1 MPVPT
6 PRLDTVHVRGDMRE
20 LDADKIEGEVIF
32 TPSLIFVDPVEHITV
47 FPVPYRTT
55 LVDGVFD
62 IELPC
67 TDDPDM
73 FPTGFTYQYRENW
86 PGGRTFNIE
95 VPYNTPVD
103 PEFGRP
109 TIWIDSIQP
118 AMGEPLPITYV
129 TLQQMNAAIAAYL
142 AGEEL
147 DGIVTSVNEQTG
159 DVVLEPEDIGAAPSV
174 HSHADY
180 VATSSV
186 GANNGVASLDA
197 NGDVPLSQ
205 LGNVPPGGVT
215 SVNGET
221 GAVVLDA
228 TDVGA
233 AAASHN
239 HAASAITSGTFDA
252 ARIPDISATYVPI
265 SSKGANNGVAS
276 LNSSGKVPLTQL
288 PEEFSGGDTVT
299 SVNGQV
305 GDVTL
310 DATDV
315 GASASGHTHTGLGV
329 SSVNGDTGD
338 VTLFAADVGAIPTSA
353 AGAASGVATLD
364 SGGDVPL
371 AQLGNVPAAPV
382 TSVNGDTGVVVLTA
396 SDVSAIPVSEK
407 GANNGVATLGSDGL
421 VPTSQLPTASGGDS
435 VSSVNGE
442 IGVVVL
448 DAADVGAAAASHT
461 HGAAD
466 IASGTIDVARL
477 PNATNSVNGIIRL
490 AGDLAG
496 SATSPTVPGLATK
509 ANSTHTHNAA
519 DVDAGTLNIAR
530 VPTGTTGT
538 TVALGNHTHAASA
551 IDSGTIDIA
560 RIPTGSTGTTVSLG
574 NHVHST
580 AGITSGTFD
589 IARIPTGTSGT
600 TVAIGNDS
608 RITGALQAAL
618 ADAKG
623 DLLAAT
629 AADTFTRFGVGTNGQ
644 VLTADSAEAVGMK
657 WATPAGGGS
666 HPTGIAGALFVCANN
681 ATTAEKLWASYQCD
695 GTADNVEIESA
706 KTAAGVLGL
715 RVVLSTGDFDI
726 AARMTYDGGGDVD
739 VENDYHLIGQGPSA
753 TRLNMAA
760 ALATSAIHITGVA
773 RVHFEGFGISI
784 ANTAASGITSNATL
798 TSTAGYRSFWM
809 SSFRN
814 LEIVGDWVGTH
825 AGWAM
830 NLGSPFRS
838 VFENIDI
845 GGVGNGIRIFS
856 EHADF
861 NPGDCDFD
869 RMFIDITNNT
879 NGGRCISIEST
890 TVAGV
895 MNQMN
900 FSMVEMIAD
909 GAAHT
914 GIYCGGSGGTPGPVN
929 HMRFFGSNIEQ
940 VATCV
945 NVDRGEGNEFD
956 LNYIECRSGVTSNT
970 FFLMGAN
977 AFNNTFRAKFCYNDG
992 ATRSLYT
999 DGNTLHTAQP
1009 NIIERTKVYANTSTT
1024 ITGTRN
1030 AAGTTV
1036 VRDIIGEGA
1045 GTYSAVLR
1053 PPSSAGSYPN
1063 NTPNLG
1069 AAGTYN
1075 TDWSSGSHFRLSP
1088 TASFTLANPTN
1099 PQPGQRVVYEIR
1111 QDATGGRAITLGS
1124 NFRLGTDITAVTL
1137 STAANKTDYLGC
1149 IYNATDAKFDV
1160 VMFIKGF

>member
-6 PRLDTVHVRGDMRE
+6 PRLNTVHVRGDMRE
-20 LDADKIEGEVIF
+20 LDADKIQGEVIF
-32 TPSLIFVDPVEHITV
+32 TPSLIFVDPLEHITV
-47 FPVPYRTT
+47 FPVPYSTT
-55 LVDGVFD
+55 LVDGIFD
-62 IELPC
+62 IELPA

-73 FPTGFTYQYRENW
+73 SPTGFTYQYRENW

-103 PEFGRP
+103 PEFGVP
-109 TIWIDSIQP
+109 TIWIDMIQP

-129 TLQQMNAAIAAYL
+129 TLQQMNAAIASYL
-142 AGEEL
+142 AGE
-147 DGIVTSVNEQTG
+147 GIEDIVISVNGMDGE
-159 DVVLEPEDIGAAPSV
+159 VVLDAAAVGAAPSV

-180 VATSSV
+180 VPTTLL
-186 GANNGVASLDA
+186 GAVNGVATLDA
-197 NGDVPLSQ
+197 GGDIPASQ

-221 GAVVLDA
+221 GAVSLSA
-228 TDVGA
+228 ADVGA
-233 AAASHN
+233 AATSHA
-239 HAASAITSGTFDA
+239 HAGEDITTGTVAA
-252 ARIPDISATYVPI
+252 ARIGDLSATYVAV
-265 SSKGANNGVAS
+265 STKGANNGVAS

-299 SVNGQV
+299 SVNGEI
-305 GDVTL
+305 GDVVL
-310 DATDV
+310 SAADV
-315 GASASGHTHTGLGV
+315 GASASGHTHSGLGV

-353 AGAASGVATLD
+353 AGANSGVATLD

-371 AQLGNVPAAPV
+371 TQLGNVPAAPV

-396 SDVSAIPVSEK
+396 ADVSAIPTSQK
-407 GANNGVATLGSDGL
+407 GVANGVAELGADGL
-421 VPTSQLPTASGGDS
+421 VPTSQLPVASGGDS
-435 VSSVNGE
+435 VTSVNGE
-442 IGVVVL
+442 TGVVIL
-448 DAADVGAAAASHT
+448 DAADVGAAPTSHVHAAT
-461 HGAAD
+461 A
-466 IASGTIDVARL
+466 ITSGTMDAARL
-477 PNATNSVNGIIRL
+477 PAATNSTAGAVRL

-496 SATSPTVPGLATK
+496 TSTSPTVPGLAGK
-509 ANSTHTHNAA
+509 ANSVHTHAAA

-530 VPTGTTGT
+530 IPTGSTGT
-538 TVALGNHTHAASA
+538 TVALGNHTHAAA
-551 IDSGTIDIA
+551 DIASGTIDIA

-574 NHVHST
+574 NHVHSAT
-580 AGITSGTFD
+580 GITSGVLD
-589 IARIPTGTSGT
+589 IARIPVGTSNT
-600 TVAIGNDS
+600 QVAAGDDT
-608 RITGALQAAL
+608 RIVGALQRSTL
-618 ADAKG
+618 TTKG
-623 DLLAAT
+623 DLFVAT
-629 AADTFTRFGVGTNGQ
+629 ASATIARLASGSNGQ
-644 VLTADSAEAVGMK
+644 VLTADSAETAGIK
-657 WATPAGGGS
+657 WATPSGGGS
-666 HPTGIAGALFVCANN
+666 HPTGNPATLFVCATN
-681 ATTAEKLWASYQCD
+681 ATADEKLWASYQCD
-695 GTADNVEIESA
+695 GTADDVEINAA

-715 RVVLSTGDFDI
+715 KVVLSTGDFAI
-726 AARMTYDGGGDVD
+726 TAQIVYNGGGDVN
-739 VENDYHLIGQGPSA
+739 VENDYYLYGQGPSA

-760 ALATSAIHITGVA
+760 GLATSCIHLTGVA
-773 RVHFEGFGISI
+773 RVHFENFGISI
-784 ANTAASGITSNATL
+784 GNNAASGITANATL
-798 TSTAGYRSFWM
+798 TSGAGYRSFWL

-814 LEIVGDWVGTH
+814 IEIVGDWEGTH
-825 AGWAM
+825 TGWAM

-838 VFENIDI
+838 IFENIEI
-845 GGVGNGIRIFS
+845 GGVGNGIRLFS
-856 EHADF
+856 ESSEQ

-869 RMFIDITNNT
+869 RAFIDITNNT
-879 NGGRCISIEST
+879 NGGRCLSIEST
-890 TVAGV
+890 TVTGV
-895 MNQMN
+895 MNQIT

-929 HMRFFGSNIEQ
+929 HMRFYGTNIEQ

-945 NVDRGEGNEFD
+945 DVDRGEGNEFD
-956 LNYIECRSGVTSNT
+956 LNYIECRTGVTSNI
-970 FFLMGAN
+970 FFRCGTN

-992 ATRSLYT
+992 AGRVLIS
-999 DGNTLHTAQP
+999 DGNTLFPDQP
-1009 NIIERTKVYANTSTT
+1009 NIVERTKVFAD
-1024 ITGTRN
+1024 TGTVISQVRN

-1036 VRDIIGEGA
+1036 LRDIIGEGA
-1045 GTYSAVLR
+1045 GTYSSVRR
-1053 PPSSAGSYPN
+1053 PPASAGSYPN

-1075 TDWSSGSHFRLSP
+1075 TDWSTGSHFRLSP

-1111 QDATGGRAITLGS
+1111 QDGTGGRAITLGS